1 MKTHDAP
8 LINFSH
14 KQHSQACM
22 QKSGTQNFDAS
33 YCFSS
38 TNTHPHRCVYANTH
52 TSSARD
58 LIKGCEIEHV
68 PPSDSVKLDVTD
80 LDCILTVT
88 SDTSAGRMCGVLL
101 LRARVYVERT
111 IENVNMS

>member
-1 MKTHDAP
+1 M
-8 LINFSH
+8 
-14 KQHSQACM
+14 
-22 QKSGTQNFDAS
+22 
-33 YCFSS
+33 
-38 TNTHPHRCVYANTH
+38 YANTHIH

-101 LRARVYVERT
+101 LRVRTEKNRECEYELMRNVKSKYIYIEREKVKEQAIYANT
-111 IENVNMS
+111 RSYKPNER

>member
-1 MKTHDAP
+1 MCVCEHTH
-8 LINFSH
+8 
-14 KQHSQACM
+14 
-22 QKSGTQNFDAS
+22 
-33 YCFSS
+33 
-38 TNTHPHRCVYANTH
+38 TH

-58 LIKGCEIEHV
+58 IIKGCEIEHV

-101 LRARVYVERT
+101 LRVRVCVEKK